1 MSANLAV
8 PCLECS
14 HSDSGKRK
22 IGRVMLEKSREVAV
36 IIEWDGFYLQRGA
49 WLPGVSSEH
58 FPAAENV
65 ARRAFTGRQDKS
77 GQ

>member
-1 MSANLAV
+1 
-8 PCLECS
+8 
-14 HSDSGKRK
+14 
-22 IGRVMLEKSREVAV
+22 MLEKSREVAV